1 MLTPLKVS
9 SILVFIFFN
18 MDFLVTRSTM
28 SQPQVSM
35 ANVQQDV
42 EEWSVICVAENAAY
56 PCVPRAIKLRNWW
69 QVLGAEDL

>member
-42 EEWSVICVAENAAY
+42 EEWSVIRVA
-56 PCVPRAIKLRNWW
+56 
-69 QVLGAEDL
+69 

>member
-1 MLTPLKVS
+1 
-9 SILVFIFFN
+9 
-18 MDFLVTRSTM
+18 M